1 MIDMR
6 SLFLV
11 AGMGLAA
18 CLPAQAGKSE
28 GNPEA
33 TAPPAAGA
41 KEKVE
46 RSVAAW
52 IEQLGSDSFRQRVE
66 AENALRELG
75 DKALAELEVAAR
87 ESSDSE
93 VQWRARR
100 LVRQIQRGDAAPG
113 ALQRDPRRQDPQPG
127 QLPQVQ
133 PRAPQTRRLPQGAA
147 PDQFDD
153 MQRRFDRMFG
163 ELERDFGIAV
173 PRRSFFGD
181 DFWKDITEQMEQMRQ
196 NGGGVGVQ
204 RGMSMRIGADGA
216 VHVEIEQEGADG
228 KAEKQVYDAPSLE
241 EFHKQY
247 PGVLQN
253 QGLGG
258 HGLNTPFRFWIGRGD
273 QPGMTL
279 PRVLTPLGQ
288 PQIDGPFVDVTP
300 PGEVHVAVASG
311 EVLGVQ
317 VRAEIGADLREHLG
331 LPEDQGLM
339 VEAVT
344 PDSLASAMGLQRG
357 DIVLEVAGSAIADP
371 ADVRKALATVAP
383 GKTVEVV
390 CLRKGARTRLE
401 AEKPA
406 AAVKPEKADKADK
419 AKDRLQKRD
428 RKDGE
433 TIR

>member
-1 MIDMR
+1 MR

-11 AGMGLAA
+11 AGMGLAT

-28 GNPEA
+28 GNHDV
-33 TAPPAAGA
+33 APPSAAGA

-46 RSVAAW
+46 RSVAQW
-52 IEQLGSDSFRQRVE
+52 IEQLGSDSFRLRVE
-66 AENALRELG
+66 AENALRDLG
-75 DKALAELEVAAR
+75 DKALSELKTAAD
-87 ESSDSE
+87 ESDDSE

-100 LVRQIQRGDAAPG
+100 LVRQIERGDAAPQG
-113 ALQRDPRRQDPQPG
+113 LQRDPRRQDPQPG
-127 QLPQVQ
+127 QLPKVQ
-133 PRAPQTRRLPQGAA
+133 PPAPQAGGRQPGAA

-153 MQRRFDRMFG
+153 MQRRFDKMFG

-181 DFWKDITEQMEQMRQ
+181 DFFKDITEQMEQLRQ
-196 NGGGVGVQ
+196 NGGGASVQ
-204 RGMSMRIGADGA
+204 HGMSMQIGADGA
-216 VHVEIEQEGADG
+216 VHVEIEQQGDDG
-228 KAEKQVYDAPSLE
+228 KSEKKVYDAPSLE
-241 EFHKQY
+241 EFNKQY

-258 HGLNTPFRFWIGRGD
+258 NGLPFRFWVGRGG
-273 QPGMTL
+273 QPGGAMPRL
-279 PRVLTPLGQ
+279 MPRVGQ
-288 PQIDGPFVDVTP
+288 PQVDVPFVDVTP
-300 PGEVHVAVASG
+300 QTPVHVAVASG

-317 VRAEIGADLREHLG
+317 VRPEIGADLREHLG
-331 LPEDQGLM
+331 LADDQGLM

-344 PDSLASAMGLQRG
+344 PDSLASTMGLQRG
-357 DIVLEVAGSAIADP
+357 DIVLEVAGNAIGEP
-371 ADVRKALATVAP
+371 ADVRKALAAVAP

-390 CLRKGARTRLE
+390 CLRKGARTTLK

-406 AAVKPEKADKADK
+406 AVKLEKADEAGKSAG
-419 AKDRLQKRD
+419 RLQKRE